1 MRTIGVVGLLL
12 AISCSSFELQV
23 VNAFVASMISAAIVI
38 ITNAM
43 PFWGTFSGAYA
54 NSMKGFAVNY
64 FSAVRPG
71 RRLREFMRV
80 I

>member
-1 MRTIGVVGLLL
+1 
-12 AISCSSFELQV
+12 
-23 VNAFVASMISAAIVI
+23 MISAAIVI